1 MAITTVEKIK
11 INKYLK
17 EHTLS
22 EANYF
27 EMCDIL
33 NRRGKVSEVEFLE
46 FFTNSVVDAFH
57 KEEKISTNH
66 LTKLILLS
74 GVFLDI
80 AHGNDVEVKEEI
92 LDKVRSFGDFYEDY
106 LSRNGLEEDVE
117 FRNNSIEEVLKT
129 INELYPTEVEAANES
144 LIKYIERIEE
154 LERNIQSL
162 TKELNGITSQY
173 EKMRKSYERKSN
185 SVSSLKEKIS
195 KLKDEVES
203 KNNKI
208 SQLEKSLETLNSR
221 ISELESS
228 LSASQEENDALLS
241 YKERYETLTDEVGQL
256 KQKIKSDNLEKE
268 NENRLRE
275 KQAKIEKLLYQ
286 KLLFE
291 RLDID
296 EILSYLQKEGF
307 VSGKEEV
314 IGLLKRIKTKIHIAS
329 PFFSLT
335 PTYKVSSPGILD
347 DENFSIH
354 IPKGCSH
361 YDIMLVSDFHI
372 KHFDSTIEKRFDK
385 LNDYCVKHDIHLVL
399 NLGDFYHGFCGEP
412 LSFDRAVDGYKL
424 VEQSISSIPKV
435 AGLYHAIL
443 GGNHDKSFLKY
454 GFDPIAFLANERE
467 DFIHL
472 GYTHS
477 TIELNGTKDI
487 LGKFDIHHPDDRIC
501 STSKVNKNEINMEG
515 TNYYLDNLYSKQD
528 RNRDDS
534 YIDIFGH
541 FHRIQFNYVGSY
553 CYIPAFK
560 DGANHLRVYFDEDSE
575 IKYMVFMPLSVGKE
589 LAKNNEIVYQK
600 IKGK

>member
-33 NRRGKVSEVEFLE
+33 NRRGKVSEVELLE

-57 KEEKISTNH
+57 KEEKLSTNH

-92 LDKVRSFGDFYEDY
+92 LDKIRSFGDFYEDY

-117 FRNNSIEEVLKT
+117 FRSNSIEEVLKT
-129 INELYPTEVEAANES
+129 INELYPAKVEVANES
-144 LIKYIERIEE
+144 LVKYIERIED
-154 LERNIQSL
+154 LERHIQSL
-162 TKELNGITSQY
+162 TKELDGITSQH
-173 EKMRKSYERKSN
+173 EKMKKSYERKSN

-208 SQLEKSLETLNSR
+208 SQLEEGLESLNSR

-228 LSASQEENDALLS
+228 LSASQEEKNALLS
-241 YKERYETLTDEVGQL
+241 YKERYEALTVEVGQL
-256 KQKIKSDNLEKE
+256 KEKIESDNLEKE
-268 NENRLRE
+268 NKNHLRE
-275 KQAKIEKLLYQ
+275 KQTKIEELIYQ

-291 RLDID
+291 SSDID
-296 EILSYLQKEGF
+296 EILKHAQKSGL
-307 VSGKEEV
+307 VSSKAEIV
-314 IGLLKRIKTKIHIAS
+314 NLLKRIKNKIHIDNS
-329 PFFSLT
+329 SFSLS
-335 PTYKVSSPGILD
+335 PSYKISSPNILED
-347 DENFSIH
+347 GRFSIN
-354 IPKGCSH
+354 IPKGCTC

-372 KHFDSTIEKRFDK
+372 QYLDNKVKEGFDK

-399 NLGDFYHGFCGEP
+399 NLGDFYHGFCNSP
-412 LSFDRAVDGYKL
+412 LNGDRAKEGYKL
-424 VEQSISSIPKV
+424 IEQSISSIPKV
-435 AGLYHAIL
+435 EGLYHAIL
-443 GGNHDKSFLKY
+443 GGNHDKSLLKY
-454 GFDPIAFLANERE
+454 GFDPIHILSNERE

-477 TIELNGTKDI
+477 TIELNGAKGI
-487 LGKFDIHHPDDRIC
+487 LDRFDIHHPDDRIC

-515 TNYYLDNLYSKQD
+515 TNYYLNSLYSKQN
-528 RNRDDS
+528 RSRDDS

-541 FHRIQFNYVGSY
+541 VHKSQFNYVGSY
-553 CYIPAFK
+553 CYLPSFTY
-560 DGANHLRVYFDEDSE
+560 GANHLRVYFDEDRE

-600 IKGK
+600 IKRK